1 MSLDLAVYL
10 LIALALVAAN
20 LPFLSQ
26 RLLLLGPRRDDKG
39 LGWRLLELLI
49 LCALVTALGFLLEAR
64 LGQRHAQG
72 WPFYAVVFC
81 LFLTFAFPGFV
92 WRHLRRST

>member
-1 MSLDLAVYL
+1 MSLHLAVYL
-10 LIALALVAAN
+10 LIALALVGAN

-26 RLLLLGPRRDDKG
+26 RLLLLGPRRADKG

-49 LCALVTALGFLLEAR
+49 LCALTTALGFGLEGQI
-64 LGQRHAQG
+64 GQRHPQG
-72 WPFYAVVFC
+72 WPFYAVVLC

-92 WRHLRRST
+92 WRQLRRPG

>member
-1 MSLDLAVYL
+1 MSLHLAVYL
-10 LIALALVAAN
+10 LIALALVGAN

-26 RLLLLGPRRDDKG
+26 RLLLLGPRRADKG

-49 LCALVTALGFLLEAR
+49 LCALTTALGFVLEGQI
-64 LGQRHAQG
+64 GQRHPQG
-72 WPFYAVVFC
+72 WPFYAVVLC

-92 WRHLRRST
+92 WRQLRRPG